1 MSTPSVKVLSKK
13 KLSSFEYRVELQY
26 KGKKYG
32 NNFSLPGLKLQL
44 KEIEDKKSLQYIIV
58 KAMVDAVDKKS
69 VKTEGE
75 QNGHSEDNQA

>member
-1 MSTPSVKVLSKK
+1 MSSQSVKVLKKHKISKN
-13 KLSSFEYRVELQY
+13 EYRVELKY
-26 KGKKYG
+26 KGKVYG

-75 QNGHSEDNQA
+75 QNVDSKDN